1 MHRLYEAIVFLVQKL
16 LGCFMK
22 TEAYHTVNSRDLP
35 CLDIHCAAMWKAVAE
50 VSGYKEAAMSQWELA
65 QKKAFRLTARSFYLK
80 ATEHLLSQLH
90 FENMA
95 LQSSRCLSPKAREEE
110 SSQAEPR
117 CLAAKSCLR

>member
-1 MHRLYEAIVFLVQKL
+1 MPSSCSLGTFTKIFFSFLSVLQGSEALVHRLYEAKVFLVQKL

-65 QKKAFRLTARSFYLK
+65 QKKSFSVDCPKFLLK
-80 ATEHLLSQLH
+80 SH
-90 FENMA
+90 
-95 LQSSRCLSPKAREEE
+95 
-110 SSQAEPR
+110 
-117 CLAAKSCLR
+117 